1 MQNTNNPD
9 LKRAFEW
16 FLSFIKPDEW
26 SSRKEAIEKHLEKI
40 HTPQTSL
47 EKTKNYE
54 SISFHN
60 DKIGWYLY
68 LVEMILTEPEKYEP
82 IQGARVVPIFERL
95 GTNLEILQHIGGIE
109 EKVKK
114 ILSFNTRNI
123 PEPDSALFEI
133 LVALLWKKN
142 GWDSV
147 SFIPE
152 APPEKRA
159 DIKAVSG
166 DIEWFIEC
174 KRLNGSSE
182 YSNKERKK
190 WLKMWSYLRD
200 YLIEKK
206 MLVIF
211 DIVFHVELDTLPDNF
226 LVRELESKLPLL
238 SSPCTIISDKQ
249 WEVSFDTLNLDK
261 AKKYL
266 EKFHVK
272 MPSNQLAELIAGR
285 HHDYNRGFTHVVHGK
300 TGRFGKEKVNNKYL
314 TTMDFAACAIWH
326 CDSDTSIRKKARNI
340 SKRLGD
346 AVDQLPVNKNS
357 VVHIGLETLDGVLVE
372 EKRYK
377 RIFDTVQKFDSD
389 GKDLQWIYC
398 HLFQSYAPP
407 EQDWVIDETVYYFS
421 QEDTINKAPLNYH
434 STMTPSDNSH
444 DGVHWHRDTP

>member
-16 FLSFIKPDEW
+16 FLSFIEPDVW
-26 SSRKEAIEKHLEKI
+26 SSRKKAIEKHLEKI

-47 EKTKNYE
+47 GKIKSHE

-60 DKIGWYLY
+60 DRIGWYLY

-82 IQGARVVPIFERL
+82 IQGARVVPVFERL
-95 GTNLEILQHIGGIE
+95 GANLETLKGIGGIE
-109 EKVKK
+109 GKVKN
-114 ILSFNTRNI
+114 IVSFKTRNI

-142 GWDSV
+142 GWESV

-166 DIEWFIEC
+166 DKEWFIEC

-200 YLIEKK
+200 SLVEKK
-206 MLVIF
+206 MPVIF
-211 DIVFHVELDTLPDNF
+211 DIVFHVELNTLPDDF

-238 SSPCTIISDKQ
+238 SLPCTIISDKQ
-249 WEVSFDTLNLDK
+249 WEVSFDTVNLDK
-261 AKKYL
+261 ARKHL
-266 EKFHVK
+266 ENFHFK
-272 MPSNQLAELIAGR
+272 MPSNQLAELIAGHR
-285 HHDYNRGFTHVVHGK
+285 DYNRGFTHVVHGK
-300 TGRFGKEKVNNKYL
+300 IERLGKEKVNNKYL
-314 TTMDFAACAIWH
+314 TTIDFAACAFWH
-326 CDSDTSIRKKARNI
+326 CDAKESIDKKARNI
-340 SKRLGD
+340 SKRLGE
-346 AVDQLPVNKNS
+346 AVKQLPSNKNS

-377 RIFDTVQKFDSD
+377 RIFDTVKNFDNG

-407 EQDWVIDETVYYFS
+407 EQDWVIDEMVYYFS
-421 QEDTINKAPLNYH
+421 QEDTINKAPLNHH

-444 DGVHWHRDTP
+444 DGAYWLRDTP